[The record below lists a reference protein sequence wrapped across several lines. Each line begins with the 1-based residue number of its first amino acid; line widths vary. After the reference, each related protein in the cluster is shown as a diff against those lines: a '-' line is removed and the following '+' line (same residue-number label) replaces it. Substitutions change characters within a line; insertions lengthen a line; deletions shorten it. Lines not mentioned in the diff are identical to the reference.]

1 MFRPSQAKKIE
12 KGLESY
18 SISDDCENIFH
29 LISCES
35 KTHEGI
41 FKRLSNALRPK
52 GPGENTDD
60 STAERVANVLTSLPY
75 AAAGFYAL
83 RKRRNTEG
91 KLWGASLV
99 GVACG
104 ATAFHLSRGET
115 MRPVCRKADYWMI
128 TASTIALLRA
138 INPQMPNIVSAAT
151 LMMVPFQPFK
161 ISAANIAAME
171 FEFGRRASR
180 KPALRRAFYKHIAS
194 AAVGTA
200 CFFLEDSTVVD
211 IPLVHA
217 AWHCLSAYATAT
229 TNVLLQDVEKD
240 PFDNDDNYK

>member
-1 MFRPSQAKKIE
+1 MFKSSQAKKIE

-18 SISDDCENIFH
+18 SVSDNCDDIFNFRTR
-29 LISCES
+29 EK

-41 FKRLSNALRPK
+41 FKRLSDAMRPI

-60 STAERVANVLTSLPY
+60 STMERVSNVLTCLPY

-83 RKRRNTEG
+83 KKRQNKEG

-104 ATAFHLSRGET
+104 ATAFHVSKGEC
-115 MRPVCRKADYWMI
+115 RPVCRKADYWMI

-138 INPQMPNIVSAAT
+138 MNPQMPNIVSAAT

-171 FEFGRRASR
+171 FEFGRRASQKPELR
-180 KPALRRAFYKHIAS
+180 KAFYKHVAS

-200 CFFLEDSTVVD
+200 CFFLEDSPIDV
-211 IPLVHA
+211 PLVHA

-229 TNVLLQDVEKD
+229 TNVLLQDVEND
-240 PFDNDDNYK
+240 PLMRFNDKK

>member
-18 SISDDCENIFH
+18 SVSKDCDDILNFY
-29 LISCES
+29 SCE
-35 KTHEGI
+35 KKKHEGI
-41 FKRLSNALRPK
+41 IKGLSDALRPI

-60 STAERVANVLTSLPY
+60 SPVERITNVLTSLPY

-83 RKRRNTEG
+83 RKRQTREG

-104 ATAFHLSRGET
+104 ATAFHLSKGEHS
-115 MRPVCRKADYWMI
+115 RPLCRKADYWMI

-171 FEFGRRASR
+171 FEFGRRASQ
-180 KPALRRAFYKHIAS
+180 KPELRRTFYKHVAS

-200 CFFLEDSTVVD
+200 CFFLEDSQID

-240 PFDNDDNYK
+240 PLMRSNDKK

>member
-1 MFRPSQAKKIE
+1 MIFKSSQAKKIE
-12 KGLESY
+12 EVLESY
-18 SISDDCENIFH
+18 SVSDNGDDIINIRTPVK
-29 LISCES
+29 
-35 KTHEGI
+35 KTYAGV
-41 FKRLSNALRPK
+41 FKRLSDAMRPI

-60 STAERVANVLTSLPY
+60 STMERVSNVLTCLPY
-75 AAAGFYAL
+75 AAAGIYAL
-83 RKRRNTEG
+83 KKRQKKEG

-104 ATAFHLSRGET
+104 ATAFHVSQGDKS
-115 MRPVCRKADYWMI
+115 RPVCRKADYWMI

-171 FEFGRRASR
+171 FEFGRRASQKPELR
-180 KPALRRAFYKHIAS
+180 KAFYKHVAS
-194 AAVGTA
+194 AAVGTT
-200 CFFLEDSTVVD
+200 CFFLEDSPVD
-211 IPLVHA
+211 VPLVHA

-240 PFDNDDNYK
+240 PLMRFNDKK